1 MQWAFFSDC
10 LFSLSAVSSRHISSM
25 VCQHVH
31 SFHSWII
38 FHPISKSPLTAL
50 WIPRWT
56 LTCVALALGCWN
68 GTVIDVAVCSSS
80 PWCLFISRGHTQK
93 WNCWVTWSL
102 IIWLPEER
110 PGCCRATC
118 HSRVPSA
125 VHRGANFS
133 TSGPHLFFSILKAKL
148 CQGLWT
154 AYSLCSECVSFVMN
168 SVEHLYVSSLT
179 IWMSSLA
186 KHLFSPLPICKLW
199 FLYGSRLN
207 IFFACMCLLYV
218 RAHVCWSQRTTCRR
232 GFSPSTRGVL
242 EVKLRW
248 SGLGAS
254 AWWVISPA
262 PGSRFSNVSWA
273 RVSVVRFANLF
284 SWNVCCLF
292 IPVFLVLALRFRFLI
307 HLELIFINGMR

>member
-1 MQWAFFSDC
+1 MWLYVLQVLDVCSFRGGIPRNGIAGSHDHSSFDFLKNDQ
-10 LFSLSAVSSRHISSM
+10 AVAG
-25 VCQHVH
+25 QHATLE
-31 SFHSWII
+31 FHCWCTEV
-38 FHPISKSPLTAL
+38 PISLH
-50 WIPRWT
+50 
-56 LTCVALALGCWN
+56 LAGIC
-68 GTVIDVAVCSSS
+68 
-80 PWCLFISRGHTQK
+80 
-93 WNCWVTWSL
+93 
-102 IIWLPEER
+102 
-110 PGCCRATC
+110 
-118 HSRVPSA
+118 
-125 VHRGANFS
+125 
-133 TSGPHLFFSILKAKL
+133 FFSILKAKL

-232 GFSPSTRGVL
+232 GFSPPTRGVL
-242 EVKLRW
+242 EVKLRC

-254 AWWVISPA
+254 ARWVISPA